1 MYNGHV
7 KEGRDTTH
15 KIFLRIR
22 WFYQTPHIS
31 ELSYSSTY
39 WAAGS
44 EE

>member
-22 WFYQTPHIS
+22 CIYQTPHIYW
-31 ELSYSSTY
+31 LSYRHVL
-39 WAAGS
+39 GS
-44 EE
+44 GE